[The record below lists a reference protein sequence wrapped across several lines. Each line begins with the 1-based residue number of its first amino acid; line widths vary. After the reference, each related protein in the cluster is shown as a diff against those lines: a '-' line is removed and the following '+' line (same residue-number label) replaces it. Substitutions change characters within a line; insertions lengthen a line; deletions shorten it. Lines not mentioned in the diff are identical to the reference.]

1 MNNFLKKVIAQ
12 SPDDLQIISAICAE
26 SKVKISDIKYLP
38 STKIFLLSVLRIDKE
53 TDSSKPINSV
63 IKFEFIESSKS
74 KNINQ
79 SNVDFTFELLAIDI
93 FNRDQISFNP
103 SSSKIQANFDR
114 TQLIRVI
121 TNLLKNAFQ
130 AIPEDRNPEIDVNI
144 YEKDNEVNISISDN
158 GYGISKMDMEKIFEP
173 SFTTKSSGMGLGLSM
188 IKSIITAYNGSISF
202 TSKSNVGT
210 TFNITFPKK

>member
-53 TDSSKPINSV
+53 TDSIKPINSV

-79 SNVDFTFELLAIDI
+79 SNADLTLELFAIDI
-93 FNRDQISFNP
+93 FKKKENFEIVLLF
-103 SSSKIQANFDR
+103 SKNGI
-114 TQLIRVI
+114 I
-121 TNLLKNAFQ
+121 TLST
-130 AIPEDRNPEIDVNI
+130 EVIDVTL
-144 YEKDNEVNISISDN
+144 EDQ
-158 GYGISKMDMEKIFEP
+158 KIE
-173 SFTTKSSGMGLGLSM
+173 
-188 IKSIITAYNGSISF
+188 ND
-202 TSKSNVGT
+202 KSN
-210 TFNITFPKK
+210 